1 MHESERTPG
10 TLSGRSRPPAA
21 GIRRAA
27 PLAFALAIT
36 VVLATGFGRR
46 PSPAASYDLLL
57 RGGRVIDGTG
67 SPTVHADV
75 GISGDSIAA
84 VGDLSGAAAD
94 TVIDATGLVVAPG
107 FIDGHSHAG
116 AGLADSAL
124 SAARPLLA
132 QGVTTVMVNPDGGG
146 PVDLAAQREALRE
159 DGIGVNVAQFVPYGS
174 VRSAVM
180 GEEDRAPTPAERE
193 ELRRRVREG
202 MEAGAIGLSTG
213 LFYPPGAYAET
224 DEVVDAAR
232 VADRHGG
239 VYQSHVRDE
248 GGYSVGVLAAN
259 RELIEIARR
268 ARITAIHTHIKA
280 FGPREWG
287 LSDELSDQIAEA
299 RSDGLAVFADL
310 YPYRA
315 AGGSVAGILVPR
327 EALAGGVDALRTR
340 VQSDP
345 QARDSLVSG
354 IRRSIELEGGPSRIQ
369 LRSVPSDP
377 ELEGMTLAEASR
389 RRDTAPAPLAL
400 DLLLEGGAG
409 FVTFGMKEGDI
420 ETFLRQPWTMIAS
433 DGGLSAEGEGMPHP
447 RSYGTFPTI
456 IETWVRDRG
465 TLELE
470 EAVRRMAS
478 LYREA
483 YPIRER
489 GMLAEGR
496 RADVVVFDPERVRD
510 RSTYLE
516 PRQLADGMVHVL
528 VNGRLAI
535 RDGEFTGVRAGRV
548 LNFSRSRESEGRNAT
563 SARVDSVFSAFDDTR
578 SPGCAVGVRRDGE
591 TVLAR
596 GYGMANL
603 EHGIPITPESV
614 FRIGSVSKQFT
625 AAAVLLL
632 ARDGALSLDDPV
644 RRWLPELPADPY
656 SGVTIRHLL
665 HHTSGI
671 RDYLTLMTLAGK
683 REEDYYDDSEVLEI
697 LGRQHALNFRP
708 GSDHLYSNAGYFLLG
723 RIVRSAAGRS
733 LRAFARDRIFGPLG
747 MDRSHFHDRPD
758 HLVLRRATGHEPRE
772 EGGYRRSVTTL
783 PMVGDG
789 GVYTSVQDFFRWLE
803 NLSDPSVD
811 GPEFGEQMTRRGVLS
826 SGDTIEYA
834 RGLRVD
840 RYRGLR
846 RISHGG
852 AFVGYRAGM
861 MRFPE
866 QHFSTVALCNRAD
879 AGPMEKLGAVAEIY
893 LDSVM
898 TSSEE
903 GEAGQ
908 GPPEAGDGGN
918 GGEWSP
924 GPGTLE
930 RYEGRYE
937 SPELDAVYRIELDGR
952 ELRLVVGNSLDGELE
967 PAGEGVFERSFLT
980 LRFSGPPGERPDGF
994 QLDAGRVQG
1003 ISFERVSPAPD
1014 QRAPDTPPPGGPRD
1028 D

>member
-1 MHESERTPG
+1 M
-10 TLSGRSRPPAA
+10 
-21 GIRRAA
+21 
-27 PLAFALAIT
+27 
-36 VVLATGFGRR
+36 
-46 PSPAASYDLLL
+46 
-57 RGGRVIDGTG
+57 IDGTG
-67 SPTVHADV
+67 SPAVNADV

-84 VGDLSGAAAD
+84 VGDLSGATAD
-94 TVIDATGLVVAPG
+94 TVIDASGLVVAPG
-107 FIDGHSHAG
+107 FIDGHTHAG
-116 AGLADSAL
+116 IGLTDSTL
-124 SAARPLLA
+124 SAARPQLA

-146 PVDLAAQREALRE
+146 PADLTAQRRALRE

-193 ELRRRVREG
+193 ELRRRVRQG

-213 LFYPPGAYAET
+213 LFYPPGTYAET

-232 VADRHGG
+232 VAARHGG

-248 GGYSVGVLAAN
+248 GGYSVGGLAAN

-287 LSDELSDQIAEA
+287 LSDELVEQIEEA

-315 AGGSVAGILVPR
+315 AGGSVASILVPR
-327 EALAGGVDALRTR
+327 EALAGGEEALRAR
-340 VQSDP
+340 LQDEP
-345 QARDSLVSG
+345 QARDSLLSG

-369 LRSVPSDP
+369 LRGVPSDSG
-377 ELEGMTLAEASR
+377 LEGMTLAEASR
-389 RRDTAPAPLAL
+389 SRDTAPASLAL

-420 ETFLRQPWTMIAS
+420 ETFLRKPWTMIAS
-433 DGGLSAEGEGMPHP
+433 DGVLSPAGAGIPHP
-447 RSYGTFPTI
+447 RGYGTFPTI

-470 EAVRRMAS
+470 EAIRRMTS

-483 YPIRER
+483 YPIHDR
-489 GMLAEGR
+489 GVLAEGQK
-496 RADVVVFDPERVRD
+496 ADVVVFDPERVRD

-516 PRQLADGMVHVL
+516 PRQLAEGMVHVL

-548 LNFSRSRESEGRNAT
+548 LNFTRSRESEGRSAGP
-563 SARVDSVFSAFDDTR
+563 ARVDSVFSAFDDTR

-591 TVLAR
+591 TLLAR

-603 EHGIPITPESV
+603 EHGIPIAPESV

-632 ARDGALSLDDPV
+632 ARDGTLSLDDPV
-644 RRWLPELPADPY
+644 RRWVPELPSDPY

-665 HHTSGI
+665 HHTSGV

-683 REEDYYDDSEVLEI
+683 REEDYYDDSEVVGI
-697 LGRQHALNFRP
+697 LGRQDALNFRP
-708 GSDHLYSNAGYFLLG
+708 GSDYLYSNAGYFLLG
-723 RIVRSAAGRS
+723 KIVESASGRS

-758 HLVLRRATGHEPRE
+758 HLVPKRATGYEPRE

-789 GVYTSVQDFFRWLE
+789 GVYTSVQDFFRWSE
-803 NLSDPSVD
+803 NLSDPSV
-811 GPEFGEQMTRRGVLS
+811 GGAEFGERMTRRGVLS

-846 RISHGG
+846 RVSHGG

-866 QHFSTVALCNRAD
+866 QDFSAVALCNRAD
-879 AGPMEKLGAVAEIY
+879 AEPMEKLGAVAEIY

-898 TSSEE
+898 TPPGE
-903 GEAGQ
+903 GEAGE
-908 GPPEAGDGGN
+908 GSPDAGGEEEEAG
-918 GGEWSP
+918 WSP
-924 GPGTLE
+924 APGTLQ
-930 RYEGRYE
+930 RYRGRYE

-952 ELRLVVGNSLDGELE
+952 ELRLVVGNRLDGELE

-980 LRFSGPPGERPDGF
+980 LRFPDPAGERPDGF

-1003 ISFERVSPAPD
+1003 ISFERISDPPD
-1014 QRAPDTPPPGGPRD
+1014 G
-1028 D
+1028 